1 MFNSVINGSVTIE
14 SLLMCTL
21 ASLILGN
28 IFAAVYAKTTECS
41 KNFAVSLAIMPML
54 VEIVIMMV
62 NGNIG
67 AGVAV
72 MGAFSL
78 IRFRSQPGNSKEITA
93 VFFTMA
99 IGLATGMGYIGYA
112 VVFAAIAGTVF
123 FILSVSHFAEDDT
136 SIRELKITIPEDQDY
151 EEIYDD
157 IFEKYLVKH
166 DFTQVKTANMGSL
179 FELTYNVKVKTPG
192 TEKKMIDE
200 IRTRNGNLTVML
212 RRPKKDE
219 MEL

>member
-1 MFNSVINGSVTIE
+1 M
-14 SLLMCTL
+14 
-21 ASLILGN
+21 
-28 IFAAVYAKTTECS
+28 
-41 KNFAVSLAIMPML
+41 
-54 VEIVIMMV
+54 
-62 NGNIG
+62 
-67 AGVAV
+67 
-72 MGAFSL
+72 
-78 IRFRSQPGNSKEITA
+78 
-93 VFFTMA
+93 
-99 IGLATGMGYIGYA
+99 GLATGMGYIGYA